1 MPTSDSANWLQ
12 SLVACPVG
20 QEPRAGRYSQYYM
33 IFIMVAFFSFMM
45 LMLHDI
51 ATPDK
56 GFWKLDREPFENL
69 VRDLDADYGEA
80 ILTADT
86 EPPGT
91 SAAVRRSG

>member
-1 MPTSDSANWLQ
+1 MAPSQWLQ
-12 SLVACPVG
+12 ILVACPDG
-20 QEPRAGRYSQYYM
+20 QQPSLGRYSQYYM

-69 VRDLDADYGEA
+69 VRDLDNDYPDLEGSMQA
-80 ILTADT
+80 SAPVNPT
-86 EPPGT
+86 T
-91 SAAVRRSG
+91 SSG